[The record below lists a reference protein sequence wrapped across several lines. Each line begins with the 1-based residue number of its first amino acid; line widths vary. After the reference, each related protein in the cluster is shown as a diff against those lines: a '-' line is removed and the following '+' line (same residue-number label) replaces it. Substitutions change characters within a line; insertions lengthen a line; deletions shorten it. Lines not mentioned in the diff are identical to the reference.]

1 MGIDPTLV
9 KVSDKRRYWVPAE
22 ERLADPVAAA
32 AGAVEVRVGGRGEA
46 VQGRQA
52 GPAGVHAVVVA
63 AATVAVPLVQDPC
76 LKMSITVI

>member
-1 MGIDPTLV
+1 M
-9 KVSDKRRYWVPAE
+9 YYVPAE

-52 GPAGVHAVVVA
+52 GPAGVHAVTVVA
-63 AATVAVPLVQDPC
+63 AAAVAVPLVQDPC